1 MRKKEKIDRKIE
13 LLQGE
18 LKLIVIKFINLLKKL
33 KID

>member
-18 LKLIVIKFINLLKKL
+18 LKLIVIKFIKLLKKL